1 MNKNFENIKKSTFPQ
16 NTIILASSSETRIK
30 ILKKYRI
37 NARTMIHTVNEQ
49 EIRNKMS
56 SSKPKKV
63 VEEIARRKAY
73 SIGKDYPKQIVIGS
87 DQILVYKNKIFSK
100 AKSKKD
106 ALKLFILLQD
116 QKYKLISSIFIMHKK
131 KYIWN
136 TTKTAKILMNKTS
149 IDKIKKYI
157 NNNEKEV
164 LTVLG
169 GYKIESDKLDCI
181 QILKGHIETIQGFPI
196 NKFIKKIK
204 KNEITSNWK
213 SN

>member
-1 MNKNFENIKKSTFPQ
+1 
-16 NTIILASSSETRIK
+16 
-30 ILKKYRI
+30 
-37 NARTMIHTVNEQ
+37 
-49 EIRNKMS
+49 
-56 SSKPKKV
+56 
-63 VEEIARRKAY
+63 
-73 SIGKDYPKQIVIGS
+73 
-87 DQILVYKNKIFSK
+87 K

-204 KNEITSNWK
+204 KMRLLVIGNPINHSK
-213 SN
+213 SPDIHKTLEHSSQSKTL